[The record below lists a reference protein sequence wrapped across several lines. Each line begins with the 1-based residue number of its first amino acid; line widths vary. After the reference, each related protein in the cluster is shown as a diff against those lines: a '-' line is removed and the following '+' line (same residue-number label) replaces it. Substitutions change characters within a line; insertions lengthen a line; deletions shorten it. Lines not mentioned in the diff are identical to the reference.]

1 LFFIYIMYVCII
13 SIKKK
18 MSLAIKLKRI
28 SLKKKI
34 SYKIV
39 VVKQGERKVL
49 DTLGFYLVSTNGLHS
64 DKVICRFDRLKLYRW
79 MSAGAKIS
87 CSLKKIFVSVL
98 K

>member
-1 LFFIYIMYVCII
+1 MFILF
-13 SIKKK
+13 
-18 MSLAIKLKRI
+18 L
-28 SLKKKI
+28 LKKKNEFSYKI
-34 SYKIV
+34 EENPFKKKTSYKIV

-49 DTLGFYLVSTNGLHS
+49 DTLGFYLVPTNGLYS

-87 CSLKKIFVSVL
+87 CSLNKLFVSVL